1 MLCFACF
8 AFVASAQYTILDA
21 GFEEGIPTGWV
32 VEKGVGN
39 ATWVHDATDTGNEL
53 PAKAHEGIANML
65 FFQDGV
71 STMATSRLI
80 TPKLDLS
87 KFNIIGVGTPLLTF
101 HYANTGRIF
110 EN

>member
-1 MLCFACF
+1 MRTTTAKLLRSVWMLCFACF

-32 VEKGVGN
+32 VEKGVGD

-65 FFQDGV
+65 FF
-71 STMATSRLI
+71 
-80 TPKLDLS
+80 
-87 KFNIIGVGTPLLTF
+87 
-101 HYANTGRIF
+101 
-110 EN
+110 